1 MDALQRK
8 RRHHW
13 TAEYRRGG
21 LLLVALCALLH
32 LPGIF
37 SLPPI
42 DRDEARFA
50 EATRQMVAAATWDAL
65 LIPRFDGKP
74 RLNKPPLIY
83 WLQAVLVRTAGGDAV
98 LQDDTA
104 AGLPSR
110 GIWANR
116 LTSVLGALAAVLLTW
131 RLGCAMFAAPAGFLA
146 ALLLAAS
153 GVVLLDVR
161 QARTDQVLLAWT
173 VLAQTALWHLW
184 CGRAKNQAPPLG
196 TWLALW
202 LAVTAGAL
210 TKGPI
215 APLVAGLTA
224 LALAALG
231 GGRAWLRY
239 LRPISGLGLVLL
251 LTLPWFVAV
260 AAELGWQ
267 RIAWT
272 VLAETVLRGV
282 TAREGHG
289 GFPGYYLV
297 LLPLIFWPG
306 SLVLVPALV
315 HGWRRG
321 VRRTPTRRRWL
332 AGRDAEAFCLAWL
345 LPSWLFFELAM
356 TKLPHYVLPVLP
368 ALALLAGRALVAPRV
383 WQACLRFWLVRA
395 GLYAWVGLSAVLG
408 LGLIPALAW
417 LGHWQPSIG
426 TVGALALLWI
436 TAAVLIVG
444 VVRAVARRRMMQAQ
458 LAAVGLS
465 AVLAAGSLGIVLP
478 RLQRIWLSSRVVAAL
493 ADVDPAGKRPFA
505 AVGYQEDSLTFL
517 TAGRVARQS
526 AAELGA
532 WWAGHPDGLALVDAT
547 AVHDG
552 APVRE
557 VARLRGFNYSNGRW
571 QELVLVERQP

>member
-1 MDALQRK
+1 MDAL
-8 RRHHW
+8 RRRRRRHW
-13 TAEYRRGG
+13 TADYRGG

-50 EATRQMVAAATWDAL
+50 EATRQMVAADTWDAL

-83 WLQAVLVRTAGGDAV
+83 WLQAVLVRMAGGDAL

-110 GIWANR
+110 GIWAYR

-146 ALLLAAS
+146 PLLLAAS

-184 CGRAKNQAPPLG
+184 RGRTENQAPPRG
-196 TWLALW
+196 TWLTLW
-202 LAVTAGAL
+202 LAVVAGTL

-215 APLVAGLTA
+215 APLVVGLTA
-224 LALAALG
+224 LSLAALG

-251 LTLPWFVAV
+251 LTLPWLGAV

-306 SLVLVPALV
+306 SLALVPALV

-321 VRRTPTRRRWL
+321 LRCTPSRRWRR

-383 WQACLRFWLVRA
+383 WQACLRLWTVRA
-395 GLYAWVGLSAVLG
+395 GLYAWAGLSAVLG
-408 LGLIPALAW
+408 LGLIPVLAW
-417 LGHWQPSIG
+417 LGRWQASQDTRSG
-426 TVGALALLWI
+426 LAVLWI
-436 TAAVLIVG
+436 AAAVLVVG
-444 VVRAVARRRMMQAQ
+444 VVRAVTQRRMVQAQ
-458 LAAVGLS
+458 LATVGLA
-465 AVLAAGSLGIVLP
+465 AVLAVGSLGIVLP
-478 RLQRIWLSSRVVAAL
+478 HLQRIWLSSRVVAAL
-493 ADVDPAGKRPFA
+493 AEVDPTGTRPFA

-532 WWAGHPDGLALVDAT
+532 WWAGHPAGLVLMDAT

-552 APVRE
+552 AAVRE
-557 VARLRGFNYSNGRW
+557 VARLHGFNYSNGRW
-571 QELVLVERQP
+571 QALVLVERQP